1 MKFDLKD
8 RLEKLKERI
17 PSKRSKKEDDGTE
30 EEKKNSASGEAQQ
43 GAKSAKSAGAKEKI
57 FDGVGKVGEFFN
69 PEPQR
74 ERVLRHEDF
83 NGAGDTYYAGISAF
97 YKIAER
103 LLWLILIIF
112 TVISLATNYKEIT
125 YDNFFYLL
133 KDFSSAADSE
143 VPTYQVL
150 SYDSDS
156 RQTFGLYRGGL
167 VSASPSA
174 VSVFTA
180 GGRRTLKSNTE
191 YYSPTIVCSDRYVL
205 VYDSASSAF
214 SVYNSFSKVYNER
227 LESPITDAAFAS
239 DGSFAVATKNEDSQ
253 SVIYLY
259 GKDIKLRGEISE
271 SEYVFDMSIGEN
283 GDRFCTLTY
292 QAGGGKGIT
301 TLNLYDIESSKS
313 AAKLASIDID
323 GEFPIGCVY
332 LDNGR
337 IAVLT
342 NLAIRVYD
350 KDLDERDKHT
360 FYDSSIRAFKVDR
373 NGVSAVVSSDGEKK
387 VIAFDEK
394 GEFVYEDTLSEN
406 ISAIE
411 QFAGFLF
418 LRTSSGVIRIDMDN
432 NEREFLP
439 SESGKMLIYGE
450 DTAMV
455 CGDAKAEYLV
465 FGKNR

>member
-1 MKFDLKD
+1 MKFDLKNSID
-8 RLEKLKERI
+8 KIKIKIPLKSFKKAENNDADENKAASPGAER
-17 PSKRSKKEDDGTE
+17 
-30 EEKKNSASGEAQQ
+30 GENTAR
-43 GAKSAKSAGAKEKI
+43 ATGAKEKI
-57 FDGVGKVGEFFN
+57 FESFEKVGDFFN
-69 PEPQR
+69 PEPQK

-83 NGAGDTYYAGISAF
+83 NKAGDTYYASVSAF

-103 LLWLILIIF
+103 LLWLVLAIF
-112 TVISLATNYKEIT
+112 VLVSLATNYKEIT

-133 KDFSSAADSE
+133 KDFSTAADSE
-143 VPTYQVL
+143 VPSYQVL

-156 RQTFGLYRGGL
+156 RQTFALYRGGL

-191 YYSPTIVCSDRYVL
+191 YYSPTIVCSDKYVL
-205 VYDSASSAF
+205 VYDGASSAF

-227 LESPITDAAFAS
+227 LDGTITDVCFGT
-239 DGSFAVATKNEDSQ
+239 DGSFAVVTKNEDSN

-259 GKDIKLRGEISE
+259 GKDLKFRGDKNE
-271 SEYVFDMSIGEN
+271 SGYIFDMAIGED
-283 GDRFCTLTY
+283 GDRLCTLTY
-292 QAGGGKGIT
+292 RAGGGKGIT
-301 TLNLYDIESSKS
+301 TLSVYDIESSKTS
-313 AAKLASIDID
+313 GNLANIDID
-323 GEFPIGCVY
+323 GEFPIGCAY

-350 KDLDERDKHT
+350 KNFKERDKLT

-373 NGVSAVVSSDGEKK
+373 NGISAVVRSDSGKR

-394 GEFVYEDTLSEN
+394 GEFAYDSAISEN

-411 QFAGFLF
+411 QCEGYLF
-418 LRTSSGVIRIDMDN
+418 LRTSSGVIRIDMN
-432 NEREFLP
+432 NNKKEFLP
-439 SESGKMLIYGE
+439 CDSGKMLIYGE

-465 FGKNR
+465 FGRDR